1 MKIYTK
7 KGDTG
12 KTQLLGGKTVSK
24 DHIRLECYG
33 ALDELNAHIGNIYD
47 QELISSHK
55 KVLMNIQNQL
65 FKLGSCI
72 AYIGEE
78 EINLPNISQDNID
91 LLENEIDSM
100 DACLPELKS
109 FILPSGNK
117 IASKCHIARTVCRRA
132 ERKLIALS
140 QTNVVDSLHIKFI
153 NRLSDYLF
161 MLARHIIFLTGS
173 KEVLWQKD

>member
-12 KTQLLGGKTVSK
+12 TTQLLGGNTVTK

-33 ALDELNAHIGNIYD
+33 TLDELNAHIGNIYD
-47 QELISSHK
+47 QDLSSSQK
-55 KVLMNIQNQL
+55 KFLMNIQNQL

-72 AYIGEE
+72 AFVGEE
-78 EINLPNISQDNID
+78 EMNLPNISQENID
-91 LLENEIDSM
+91 QIEKEIDSM
-100 DACLPELKS
+100 DAHLPELKS
-109 FILPSGNK
+109 FILPCGNK

-132 ERKLIALS
+132 ERKLISLN
-140 QTNVVDSLHIKFI
+140 QKNIVDPLHIKFI

-161 MLARHIIFLTGS
+161 ILARHIIFITGS
-173 KEVLWQKD
+173 KEMLWQKD